1 MRRPSLAHSVAA
13 VRTRRAAWRTGADGT
28 VEVDDPEDLD
38 EPGALDEPPL
48 GGDADLVDELADLD
62 PAGDAD
68 TAARPRPPAPPGVP
82 EGRAVD
88 LADRGTT
95 YVREVA
101 GPAGAP
107 TLLLL
112 HGWTAT
118 GGLNWCACYEPLA
131 EHFRVVSIDHRGHG
145 RGIRSRRRFRL
156 EDCADDAVALAD
168 ALGIDTF
175 IPVGYSMGG
184 PIAQLVWRR
193 HPERVD
199 GLVLSAT
206 SRNFRGRPIERAFF
220 PVLMGLSAA
229 ARVTPAPWQTAMGKR
244 VLGRRMDDDE
254 FGRWARSE
262 IGGNDPRVIL
272 EAGQAIGSYSSHDW
286 IGDVDVPTAIV
297 VTTEDSVVPPH
308 RQRKLADAI
317 EGATVH
323 PVAGDHGAVVMSAA
337 GYVPQLVAAAR
348 SVARRIPAT

>member
-1 MRRPSLAHSVAA
+1 MKRPSLARSVASA
-13 VRTRRAAWRTGADGT
+13 RTKHAELRTGADGT
-28 VEVDDPEDLD
+28 DEDQVEVHID
-38 EPGALDEPPL
+38 EV
-48 GGDADLVDELADLD
+48 ADVEEVDEVDEVDQPWD
-62 PAGDAD
+62 PDGTEA
-68 TAARPRPPAPPGVP
+68 TNRSRPPSPQGVP
-82 EGRAVD
+82 EGRLVA

-95 YVREVA
+95 FVRELA
-101 GPAGAP
+101 GPPGAP
-107 TLLLL
+107 TVLLL

-118 GGLNWCACYEPLA
+118 GGLNWCACFEPLA
-131 EHFRVVSIDHRGHG
+131 KHFRVVSIDHRGHG

-168 ALGIDTF
+168 ELGIDTF
-175 IPVGYSMGG
+175 VPVGYSMGG

-193 HPERVD
+193 HPDRVD

-229 ARVTPAPWQTAMGKR
+229 ARVTPGNWQTAMGRR
-244 VLGRRMDDDE
+244 VVGRRMDDDE

-262 IGGNDPRVIL
+262 IAGNDPRVIV
-272 EAGQAIGSYSSHDW
+272 EAGQAIGSFSSHSW
-286 IGDVDVPTAIV
+286 IGEVDVPTAIV
-297 VTTEDSVVPPH
+297 MTTGDSVVPPH
-308 RQRKLADAI
+308 RQQKLADAI

-323 PVAGDHGAVVMSAA
+323 RVAGDHGAVVMSAA

-348 SVARRIPAT
+348 SVAGRIASN